1 MLVCLFI
8 NQLIINPK
16 DLYGILFFPKNQ
28 NLMVWKMKPHL
39 HQKLLIH
46 QVHLLFHQRK
56 QKKNVLDLVISV

>member
-1 MLVCLFI
+1 
-8 NQLIINPK
+8 LIINPK

-28 NLMVWKMKPHL
+28 NQKVWIVNHHL